1 MHVLYC
7 SAQLDGI
14 AAAAILLRSARLRN
28 NDAKIGGFL
37 DFDSATAQFSAM
49 ETLSGD
55 LIFVLDFL
63 PDNLAALKPKLD
75 AITVRNRI
83 AYWNSHHGYSAQDAE
98 LLKRYAHTVDLSGPL
113 HEGALPKE
121 KKCAAELAQQ
131 RFLPNDRVA
140 QELAR
145 MAHDIEFWERTHET
159 AVKLA
164 DLLASGHDAKQLADA
179 LSRGAFWNDHYGQ
192 LHRDYLSRKKAA
204 LQDIL
209 SHLAIKNIA
218 GTNFGFTLSPQFL
231 SSADAGQHILDS
243 HAGVDVSVVMY
254 RNGRVSFRKRDA
266 CAHNLAEL
274 AKLFGG
280 GGHTYAAGAKL
291 AQFPSVTR
299 DNFGSAMFLIDQQ
312 LRSRLIS

>member
-1 MHVLYC
+1 
-7 SAQLDGI
+7 
-14 AAAAILLRSARLRN
+14 LRN
-28 NDAKIGGFL
+28 TDAKIGGFL
-37 DFDSATAQFSAM
+37 DFDRANEQFESMAK
-49 ETLSGD
+49 LSGD

-63 PDNLAALKPKLD
+63 PDSLAALKPMLD

-98 LLKRYAHTVDLSGPL
+98 LLMRYAHTTDLSGPL
-113 HEGALPKE
+113 HNGVLPKE

-145 MAHDIEFWERTHET
+145 MAHDVEFWERTHET
-159 AVKLA
+159 AIKLA
-164 DLLASGHDAKQLADA
+164 DLLASGHDAKQLADS
-179 LSRGAFWNDHYGQ
+179 LSRGAFWNDHYEQ
-192 LHRDYLSRKKAA
+192 LHRDYLARKRAA

-218 GTNFGFTLSPQFL
+218 GTNFGFTLAPQFL
-231 SSADAGQHILDS
+231 PTADAGQHVLDS
-243 HAGVDVSVVMY
+243 HAGVDVSVVLY

-266 CAHNLAEL
+266 CAHNLAEF

-280 GGHTYAAGAKL
+280 GGHAYAAGAKL

-299 DNFGSAMFLIDQQ
+299 DNFSSALFALDQK